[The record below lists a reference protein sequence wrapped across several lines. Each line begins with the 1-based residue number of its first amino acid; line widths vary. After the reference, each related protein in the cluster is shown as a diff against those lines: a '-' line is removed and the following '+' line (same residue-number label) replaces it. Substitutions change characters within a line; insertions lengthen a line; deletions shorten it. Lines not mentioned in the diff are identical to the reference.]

1 MVTKLTLTMEESII
15 RKAKQYAR
23 GENKSVSK
31 LVAEYL
37 DTISD
42 RNKPLPSLRSIDTS
56 FVDSM
61 AGIIPDDGR
70 DYKELLDEAKMDW
83 FQKKGFDVEIAK

>member
-1 MVTKLTLTMEESII
+1 MVTKLTLTIEESII
-15 RKAKQYAR
+15 RRAKQYAK
-23 GENKSVSK
+23 GKNKSVSK

-37 DTISD
+37 DNISD

-56 FVDSM
+56 FVENM
-61 AGIIPDDGR
+61 VGIIPDDGR

-83 FQKKGFDVEIAK
+83 LQKKGFDDEIAK